1 MIIQGR
7 TVRQDLRETAD
18 VCVIGSG
25 AGGAVA
31 AKELAQAGLSVVVL
45 EAGDN
50 HDPTTF
56 SRHTPEMLL
65 RLFWDGGL
73 RATHD
78 GSVLISQGRGV
89 GGSTVHNL
97 CYSVRTPDPILERW
111 ETEFGI
117 QDLSPSNLAPSLDRV
132 EATLGV
138 KQIGEE
144 QVNRLNQIIRRG
156 CQVMGWRGIVQRHN
170 RGPCPDCSADCLL
183 GCPASQ
189 SGIGKQSM
197 AVSYIPQALA
207 AEACLY
213 TDCLTEGI
221 VVENGGV
228 VGATARFLS
237 EEMRLQGQVER
248 AKSQSI
254 GADTKTDSP
263 TNSGNKR
270 KREVYRLTV
279 RSKAVVLAAGA
290 INSPQLWLNSR
301 LPDPGRQAGRNLHL
315 HPAIFVGGIFNEEV
329 DAYQGIP
336 QSFYIDHFLDLARNP
351 DSGYLLMPVYG
362 PMAMVAASMPSFG
375 REHRDLMRSNR
386 SIAALL
392 VLLHDRSSGRVMVN
406 RRGAPVVRYRL
417 NRADRASLIEG
428 LIHGAQLLF
437 AAGAKEITL
446 PYTRRTVI
454 KRTTDLE
461 VIRQRGI
468 VENEILIASSH
479 PQGTLRMGS
488 DPQASVVNSYG
499 EAHAVKGLFVA
510 DASLFPTSIGV
521 PPTLTIAAMA
531 DRIARRLAANWPP

>member
-7 TVRQDLRETAD
+7 TVRQDLHETVD

-31 AKELAQAGLSVVVL
+31 AKELAQSGLSVVLL

-56 SRHTPEMLL
+56 SRHTSEMLL

-97 CYSVRTPDPILERW
+97 CYAVRTPDSILERW

-117 QDLSPSNLAPSLDRV
+117 QDLSPSDLGPSLNRV
-132 EATLGV
+132 ETTLGV

-144 QVNRLNQIIRRG
+144 QVNRLNQIVRRG

-170 RGPCPDCSADCLL
+170 RGSCPDCSAGCLL

-189 SGIGKQSM
+189 PGIGKQSM
-197 AVSYIPQALA
+197 AVSYIPEALA
-207 AEACLY
+207 AEARLY
-213 TDCLTEGI
+213 TDCLTEDI
-221 VVENGGV
+221 VVQNGCV

-237 EEMRLQGQVER
+237 EDMRLQRQVER
-248 AKSQSI
+248 AKSRFI
-254 GADTKTDSP
+254 GADTKTDTPAS
-263 TNSGNKR
+263 SGKKR
-270 KREVYRLTV
+270 KRAGYRLTV

-290 INSPQLWLNSR
+290 INSPQLWLNSH
-301 LPDPGRQAGRNLHL
+301 LPDPGGQAGYNLHL

-375 REHRDLMRSNR
+375 REHRALMRSNR

-392 VLLHDRSSGRVMVN
+392 VLLHDRSSGRVTVN
-406 RRGAPVVRYRL
+406 RRGAPVIRYRL
-417 NRADRASLIEG
+417 NRADRASLIDG

-437 AAGAKEITL
+437 AAGAEEITL
-446 PYTRRTVI
+446 PYTRQTVI
-454 KRTTDLE
+454 KRATDLE

-488 DPQASVVNSYG
+488 DPQASIVNSYG

>member
-7 TVRQDLRETAD
+7 TVRQDLHETVD

-45 EAGDN
+45 EAGEN

-56 SRHTPEMLL
+56 SRRTPEMLL
-65 RLFWDGGL
+65 RLFWEGGM

-97 CYSVRTPDPILERW
+97 CYAVRPPNSILARW
-111 ETEFGI
+111 EAEFGI
-117 QDLSPSNLAPSLDRV
+117 QDLSPSDLSPSLDRV

-138 KQIGEE
+138 KQIQET
-144 QVNRLNQIIRRG
+144 QVNRLNRIIERG
-156 CQVMGWRGIVQRHN
+156 CKAMGWRGAIQRHN

-183 GCPASQ
+183 GCPTSQ
-189 SGIGKQSM
+189 PGIGKQSM
-197 AVSYIPQALA
+197 AVSYIPQALKA
-207 AEACLY
+207 GARLY
-213 TDCLTEGI
+213 TDCLTESI
-221 VVENGGV
+221 VAENGRV
-228 VGATARFLS
+228 VGVTARFLS
-237 EEMRLQGQVER
+237 ADVRLPRRV
-248 AKSQSI
+248 
-254 GADTKTDSP
+254 DTKTTSSDRSE
-263 TNSGNKR
+263 NKR
-270 KREVYRLTV
+270 RCKVYRLTV

-290 INSPQLWLNSR
+290 INSPQIWLNSR
-301 LPDPGRQAGRNLHL
+301 LPDPGKQVGRNLHL
-315 HPAIFVGGIFNEEV
+315 HPAIFVGGLFDEEV

-351 DSGYLLMPVYG
+351 ESGYLLMPAFG
-362 PMAMVAASMPSFG
+362 PMELVAASMPSFG
-375 REHRDLMRSNR
+375 REHRDLMRSYR

-392 VLLHDRSSGRVMVN
+392 VLLHDRSAGRVTVN
-406 RRGAPVVRYRL
+406 RRGNPAIRYRL
-417 NRADRASLIEG
+417 SRADRASLLEG

-446 PYTRRTVI
+446 PYTRRVVI
-454 KRTTDLE
+454 KRESNLD
-461 VIRQRGI
+461 VIRQRGV
-468 VENEILIASSH
+468 VENDILIASSH

-488 DPQASVVNSYG
+488 DPRKAVVDSYG
-499 EAHAVKGLFVA
+499 QAHAINGLFVA
-510 DASLFPTSIGV
+510 DASLFPSSIGV
-521 PPTLTIAAMA
+521 PPMLTIAAMA